1 MPLPVSSLSGDANV
15 WEAECGMISR
25 DGGRRS
31 VMKAI
36 CPAMRLMVLAIRPTI
51 APIGPEPL

>member
-1 MPLPVSSLSGDANV
+1 
-15 WEAECGMISR
+15 MISR

-36 CPAMRLMVLAIRPTI
+36 RPAMRLMVLAIRPTMI
-51 APIGPEPL
+51 APIGPNRCDR